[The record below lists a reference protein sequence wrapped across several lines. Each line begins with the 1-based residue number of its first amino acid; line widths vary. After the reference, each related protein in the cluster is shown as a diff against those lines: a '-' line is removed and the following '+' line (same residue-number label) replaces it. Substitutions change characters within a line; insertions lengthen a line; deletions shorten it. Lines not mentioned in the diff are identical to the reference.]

1 LGNDFDNAAP
11 HSGPLF
17 WEPALFAHAT
27 LAAPAAL
34 NCLFPAMTGEP
45 CLQTPLLSLPPVGPD
60 GTELAASQ
68 PKTGSPEEA
77 DGESSQEPLQLV
89 TYQWIDAPSHFAPLS
104 CSVGAIAV
112 GTVPAS
118 TSDYFAPA
126 TGFVQAGSDP
136 APWQSPQLGQTFAAL
151 GQSPVLGPPP
161 FVTLPGHHEGAE
173 LQWAAGYPGQVPVV
187 PAPHLPPAPTSCSV
201 LPPLVAPPAAPP
213 QEPQQGCTATPPPP
227 PSEPPAAVP
236 GAAAEAAP
244 PPSEPPSRLPPPQ
257 DELPPP
263 SAPPN
268 LPDDLQEV
276 ERDSASG
283 HDATA
288 PQDTTST
295 QSRPAPL
302 KAAPLEAV
310 ELDDWEHEWFPPVGS
325 ASQQAEAD
333 DIATEPTT
341 AYHSQQPPHS
351 AGQSSSQAP
360 HPQQSVQAFPGPPP
374 MASPKLP
381 KDLAEALERCC
392 DGTPPAPGESPS

>member
-1 LGNDFDNAAP
+1 
-11 HSGPLF
+11 
-17 WEPALFAHAT
+17 
-27 LAAPAAL
+27 
-34 NCLFPAMTGEP
+34 
-45 CLQTPLLSLPPVGPD
+45 
-60 GTELAASQ
+60 
-68 PKTGSPEEA
+68 
-77 DGESSQEPLQLV
+77 LV
-89 TYQWIDAPSHFAPLS
+89 TYQWTDAPSHLAPLS
-104 CSVGAIAV
+104 SLVGAIAV
-112 GTVPAS
+112 DTVPAS
-118 TSDYFAPA
+118 ASNYFATA
-126 TGFVQAGSDP
+126 MGFVQAGSDP
-136 APWQSPQLGQTFAAL
+136 VTWQLPQLGQTFAPF

-161 FVTLPGHHEGAE
+161 FVTLPGQHEGAE
-173 LQWAAGYPGQVPVV
+173 LQWAAGLPGQVPVV
-187 PAPHLPPAPTSCSV
+187 PAPHLPPATTSCSV
-201 LPPLVAPPAAPP
+201 LSPLIAPPAAPP
-213 QEPQQGCTATPPPP
+213 EEPQHGCTATPPPP
-227 PSEPPAAVP
+227 PAEPPAEPPAASP
-236 GAAAEAAP
+236 GAVAQAAP